1 MRVDIEDRPGSEA
14 VKLVHFALTSF
25 FRFAEDVIQLLL
37 DIQRGA
43 TFLAALPLL
52 PDFALGVVITSEVLL
67 LCLVPLAVH
76 FVDLSQL
83 RLPEL
88 RVRSASD
95 HEVAVLKAIS
105 APPLNV
111 SADHVAN
118 LGLSVLD
125 PL

>member
-14 VKLVHFALTSF
+14 VELVHFALTSF

-52 PDFALGVVITSEVLL
+52 PGFTLGVLITSEVLL

-76 FVDLSQL
+76 FVDL
-83 RLPEL
+83 R
-88 RVRSASD
+88 
-95 HEVAVLKAIS
+95 
-105 APPLNV
+105 
-111 SADHVAN
+111 
-118 LGLSVLD
+118 
-125 PL
+125 